1 MPRIH
6 EIVEQVQGHFP
17 DVDISLLEKA
27 YVYSAKV
34 HQGQMRLSGEP
45 YLTHP
50 LAVAELLAEMRLD
63 HVTVAAGL
71 LHDTVEDTF
80 ATDADLRAQFGDEI
94 GDLVAGL
101 TKLSKIEF
109 QSGSQA
115 ENPQDA
121 LAMSKASII

>member
-17 DVDISLLEKA
+17 GVDVSLLEKA

-71 LHDTVEDTF
+71 LHDTVEDTL
-80 ATDADLRAQFGDEI
+80 ATDADIRAQFGPEI

-109 QSGSQA
+109 Q
-115 ENPQDA
+115 
-121 LAMSKASII
+121 